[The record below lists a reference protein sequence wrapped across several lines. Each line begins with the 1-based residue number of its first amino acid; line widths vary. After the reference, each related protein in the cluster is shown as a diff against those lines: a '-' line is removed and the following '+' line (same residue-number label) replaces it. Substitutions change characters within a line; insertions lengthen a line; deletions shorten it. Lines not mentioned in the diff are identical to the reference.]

1 MNSVVLPSLYIPRL
15 RNDTNESDIYKVFET
30 YFGSALIQY
39 IDLVDREDNVI
50 KKSYKMGFIHFKE
63 NASLPNDHPFAL
75 KLGTLENG
83 GDVKLLID
91 DSHYWIIRKNIGSK
105 RETNPFDPTSPIS
118 KEVESKPRIKTY
130 EPTTIKPIDYS
141 LKMPYPYPFPEV
153 EYTENCYI
161 IHALFFDEDVLRCR
175 KSVSHVLDRIW
186 GVTYDIIQTGCMWE
200 CKYLG
205 FKFVIDLWDFT
216 DGECRLLLEIRN
228 IDCDDG
234 TFKDLRN
241 HIFQQ
246 IKN

>member
-39 IDLVDREDNVI
+39 IDLVDREDNLI

-75 KLGTLENG
+75 KLDTLENG

-91 DSHYWIIRKNIGSK
+91 DSHYWIIRKNIGVK
-105 RETNPFDPTSPIS
+105 RDSNPFDPTSPIS
-118 KEVESKPRIKTY
+118 KEVESTPRIKTY
-130 EPTTIKPIDYS
+130 EPTIIKTIDYS
-141 LKMPYPYPFPEV
+141 SKIPYPYPFIEV
-153 EYTENCYI
+153 QKKENCRI
-161 IHALFFDEDVLRCR
+161 LQGDVEKLCET
-175 KSVSHVLDRIW
+175 VSNVIERIW
-186 GVTYDIIQTGCMWE
+186 GVTYDMMDYGGCMWK

-205 FKFVIDLWDFT
+205 FNFVIDLWTFCNK
-216 DGECRLLLEIRN
+216 GEIIMLLEIRN

-234 TFKDLRN
+234 TFKDLRG
-241 HIFQQ
+241 HIFQH
-246 IKN
+246 IN